1 MGFIKITIFSI
12 LEQDSKSFQLGW
24 IGKVVNFLLV
34 TLIFLNIFAVII
46 QTEKGIAQKYNTF
59 FISLEIISV
68 VFFTIEYI
76 LRLWVSN
83 LHRTYNHAVLGRIK
97 YMLSPIAII
106 DLLAILPFY
115 LILVFPIDFRFITI
129 LRFFRLL
136 RVFKLKRYSQALHT
150 LWQVIVDKKEE
161 LIITFVTILGLL
173 IVSSSLMYYIEHNS
187 QPELF
192 SSIPASMWWSVSTLT
207 TVGYGDMVPIT
218 PFGKLL
224 SACIAMLG
232 IAMFALPAAL
242 LSSGFTEQIKIQRRR
257 NHIHTCPHCLQQ
269 IDGKDLFND

>member
-1 MGFIKITIFSI
+1 MGSIKKTIFSI
-12 LEQDSKSFQLGW
+12 LEQDSKSSELSW

-34 TLIFLNIFAVII
+34 SLVFLNIFAVII
-46 QTEKGIAQKYNTF
+46 QTEKGIALKYNTLF
-59 FISLEIISV
+59 TVLEIISV
-68 VFFTIEYI
+68 VFFTIEYM
-76 LRLWVSN
+76 LRAWVSN
-83 LHRTYNHAVLGRIK
+83 LHRTYNHAVLGRVK

-115 LILVFPIDFRFITI
+115 LILVFPIDFKFITI

-136 RVFKLKRYSQALHT
+136 RVFKLKRYSKALHT
-150 LWQVIVDKKEE
+150 LWHVIVDKKEE
-161 LIITFVTILGLL
+161 LVITFVTILGLL

-242 LSSGFTEQIKIQRRR
+242 LSSGFTEQIKIQSKR
-257 NHIHTCPHCLQQ
+257 NNIHTCPHCLEK

>member
-1 MGFIKITIFSI
+1 MADIKHTVFSI
-12 LEQDSKSFQLGW
+12 LEKDPKTSGFGW
-24 IGKVVNFLLV
+24 ISMLVNYFIVVLV
-34 TLIFLNIFAVII
+34 FLNIIAVII
-46 QTEKGIAQKYNTF
+46 QTEKSIAIAYDAF
-59 FISLEIISV
+59 FSWLEIISV

-76 LRLWVSN
+76 LRIWISN
-83 LHRTYNHAVLGRIK
+83 LHKPYSHPVLGRVK
-97 YMLSPIAII
+97 YAFTPISII
-106 DLLAILPFY
+106 DFLAILPFY
-115 LILVFPIDFRFITI
+115 LNLLLPIDFRFITI

-136 RVFKLKRYSQALHT
+136 RIFKLRRYSHALHT

-161 LIITFVTILGLL
+161 LVINFVTILGLL
-173 IVSSSLMYYIEHNS
+173 VVSASLMYYIERDS

-192 SSIPASMWWSVSTLT
+192 SSIPATMWWSVSTLT

-218 PFGKLL
+218 TFGKLL

-242 LSSGFTEQIKIQRRR
+242 LSSGFTEQIKNQRRKQ
-257 NHIHTCPHCLQQ
+257 NVHTCPHCHEK

>member
-1 MGFIKITIFSI
+1 MGSIKKTIFSI
-12 LEQDSKSFQLGW
+12 LEQDSKSSELSW

-34 TLIFLNIFAVII
+34 SLVFLNIFAVII
-46 QTEKGIAQKYNTF
+46 QTEKGIALKYNTLF
-59 FISLEIISV
+59 TVLEIISV
-68 VFFTIEYI
+68 VFFTIEYM
-76 LRLWVSN
+76 LRAWVSN
-83 LHRTYNHAVLGRIK
+83 LHRTYNHAVLGRVK

-115 LILVFPIDFRFITI
+115 LILVFPIDFKFITI

-136 RVFKLKRYSQALHT
+136 RVFKLNRYSKALHT
-150 LWQVIVDKKEE
+150 LWHVIVDKKEE
-161 LIITFVTILGLL
+161 LVITFVTILGLL

-242 LSSGFTEQIKIQRRR
+242 LSSGFTEQIKIQSKR
-257 NHIHTCPHCLQQ
+257 NNIHTCPHCLEK

>member
-1 MGFIKITIFSI
+1 MGSIKKTIFSI
-12 LEQDSKSFQLGW
+12 LEQDSKSSELGW

-34 TLIFLNIFAVII
+34 SLVFLNIFAVII
-46 QTEKGIAQKYNTF
+46 QTEKGIALKYNTLF
-59 FISLEIISV
+59 TVLEIISV
-68 VFFTIEYI
+68 VFFTIEYV
-76 LRLWVSN
+76 LRVWVSN
-83 LHRTYNHAVLGRIK
+83 LHRTYNHAVLGRVK

-115 LILVFPIDFRFITI
+115 LILVFPIDFKFITI

-136 RVFKLKRYSQALHT
+136 RVFKLKRYSKALHT
-150 LWQVIVDKKEE
+150 LWHVIVDKKEE
-161 LIITFVTILGLL
+161 LVITFVTILGLL

-242 LSSGFTEQIKIQRRR
+242 LSSGFTEQIKIQSKR
-257 NHIHTCPHCLQQ
+257 NHIHTCPHCLEK

>member
-1 MGFIKITIFSI
+1 MADIKKTVFSI
-12 LEQDSKSFQLGW
+12 LEKDPKNSGFHCISLTINYF
-24 IGKVVNFLLV
+24 IVSLV
-34 TLIFLNIFAVII
+34 FLNIFAVII
-46 QTEKGIAQKYNTF
+46 QTEKGIAIKYDTF
-59 FISLEIISV
+59 FSCLEIVSV
-68 VFFTIEYI
+68 IFFTLEYI

-83 LHRTYNHAVLGRIK
+83 LHRTYNHKVLGRLK
-97 YMLSPIAII
+97 YALTPIAII

-115 LILVFPIDFRFITI
+115 LMMLFPIDFRFITI

-136 RVFKLKRYSQALHT
+136 RIFKLRRYSHALHT

-161 LIITFVTILGLL
+161 LVINFVTILGLL
-173 IVSSSLMYYIEHNS
+173 IISSSLMYYIEHNS

-192 SSIPASMWWSVSTLT
+192 SSIPATMWWSVSTLT

-242 LSSGFTEQIKIQRRR
+242 LSSGFTEQIKNQRRR
-257 NHIHTCPHCLQQ
+257 QRSHTCPHCQQQ